1 MAPEGTISANAPA
14 LPPGAPVEA
23 RTRPRPATSPEA
35 VAVQQIQRAAQTD
48 TCPPDRVPEAA
59 AVSVHSSPALAR
71 GRLRLVPRPDEAYE
85 GDEGDG
91 DTPDEFP
98 EIELSQQREPPGL

>member
-1 MAPEGTISANAPA
+1 M
-14 LPPGAPVEA
+14 
-23 RTRPRPATSPEA
+23 
-35 VAVQQIQRAAQTD
+35 QQIQRAAQPD
-48 TCPPDRVPEAA
+48 TCAPDRVPEAA

-85 GDEGDG
+85 GDKGDKGDEGDS

-98 EIELSQQREPPGL
+98 EIELSQQREPPGLEVGVVVSPNSSSVSSV